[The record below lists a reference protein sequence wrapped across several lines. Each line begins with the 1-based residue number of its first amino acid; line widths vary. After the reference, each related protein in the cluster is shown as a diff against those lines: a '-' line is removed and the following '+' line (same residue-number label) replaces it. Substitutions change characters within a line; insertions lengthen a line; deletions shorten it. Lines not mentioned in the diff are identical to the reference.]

1 MKTRNLILFGIYV
14 IIFVIFVTYVTLPNP
29 NLTIVTRTTFEKTVD
44 VNGKQL
50 FDLMADVEKY
60 PEILPENIVSVQII
74 NHTNNILFV
83 KEIVQEAGIKTEL
96 MVKHTIIPYQQHIAE
111 VLSGDANGTRIT
123 VNFNE
128 TGSQT
133 KIDSSLELHLKGIL
147 LPFAYLPSDNIQHA
161 MNTVLDHFVN
171 YLR

>member
-1 MKTRNLILFGIYV
+1 MKIRNLILFGIYV
-14 IIFVIFVTYVTLPNP
+14 VIFVILITYVTIPNP
-29 NLTIVTRTTFEKTVD
+29 NLKLVTKTTFEKTVNVD
-44 VNGKQL
+44 GKKL

-60 PEILPENIVSVQII
+60 PEILPENIVSVQVI
-74 NHTNNILFV
+74 NHTNNIIFV

-96 MVKHTIIPYQQHIAE
+96 MVKHTIIPYRQHTAE
-111 VLSGDANGTRIT
+111 VLNGDANGTRIT

-128 TGSQT
+128 TDSQT
-133 KIDSSLELHLKGIL
+133 KIDSSLELHVKGIL

-171 YLR
+171 YLK